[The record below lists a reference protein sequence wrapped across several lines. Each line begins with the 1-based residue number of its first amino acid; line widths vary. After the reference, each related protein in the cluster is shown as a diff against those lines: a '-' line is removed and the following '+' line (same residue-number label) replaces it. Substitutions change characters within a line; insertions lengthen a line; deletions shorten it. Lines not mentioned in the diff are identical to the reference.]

1 MSPRVWI
8 LGPLPRAAGLADALR
23 SDGVQVVSATEEG
36 LAGIASAAYDG
47 QGVLIAD
54 LSSPR
59 AREALETS
67 PAVRCVTVLAVA
79 DENEPVPDGA
89 LPLPADEPA
98 SALSHHIREVLAEAS
113 NLRRHPRVPV
123 DLDARVGGRPTR
135 LRDASLYGAWIQP
148 IEGVHAGQDVV
159 VEVRLED
166 GGGVALTGRVVAVR
180 GDGAAVSCRP
190 RGEGDL
196 LGWVHL
202 LLGELEK
209 SPLHPEPDPFGPLFA
224 GPPPDRRRRTR
235 D

>member
-1 MSPRVWI
+1 MKQRVWI
-8 LGPLPRAAGLADALR
+8 LGPLPRAAGLADALHR
-23 SDGVQVVSATEEG
+23 DGVEVVSATADD
-36 LAGIASAAYDG
+36 LAEIASAAYDG
-47 QGVLIAD
+47 QGVLVLD

-59 AREALETS
+59 ARDALETS
-67 PAVRCVTVLAVA
+67 PAVRCVTVLAVLA
-79 DENEPVPDGA
+79 EGESAPDGT
-89 LPLPADEPA
+89 LPLPAEEAA
-98 SALSHHIREVLAEAS
+98 SALSHHIREVLAEGS

-123 DLDARVGGRPTR
+123 DLDARVDGRPTR

-148 IEGVHAGQDVV
+148 VEGVHRGQDVV
-159 VEVRLED
+159 LEVRLED